1 MSRRPAGAV
10 VTCGTFDGVHRGHQ
24 AVLGEVTRRARAHG
38 STSVLVSF
46 EPHPLAVV
54 NPAAAPQLLTL
65 PDEKQELVTAHGI
78 ERFVLMPFT
87 PAVAQLDAE
96 AFVRRLREEYALREL
111 VMGYDH
117 GFGRGRSG
125 DVELVRRLATAQG
138 FAVTVVDAVR
148 DNGQPIS
155 STLIRT
161 ALAHGDLDAAARWLG
176 RPYGIRGTVVRGAGR
191 GRTIGVPT
199 LNLAPP
205 DSRKLL
211 PPDGVYAV
219 RVRILESGS
228 RSLEAGPGILAPDS
242 RLLEYGGMMNQGARP
257 TFGEQAR
264 TLEIHLFDFDGDLYG
279 ATVDVAWVR
288 RLRDVQ
294 AFPSREALVAQLE
307 RDRQAARATLNRRE
321 T

>member
-1 MSRRPAGAV
+1 MSRRPADAV

-65 PDEKQELVTAHGI
+65 PDERQQLVTAQGI

-96 AFVRRLREEYALREL
+96 AFVLRLREEYAMREL

-117 GFGRGRSG
+117 AFGRGRAG
-125 DVELVRRLATAQG
+125 DVDLVQRLAQAHG
-138 FAVTVVDAVR
+138 FEVAVVDAVR
-148 DNGQPIS
+148 DDGRPIS
-155 STLIRT
+155 STLIR
-161 ALAHGDLDAAARWLG
+161 AAVDHGDLDAAARWLG
-176 RPYGIRGTVVRGAGR
+176 RSYGIRGTVVRGAGR

-205 DSRKLL
+205 DGRKLV

-219 RVRILESGS
+219 RVQVSG
-228 RSLEAGPGILAPDS
+228 RQF
-242 RLLEYGGMMNQGARP
+242 GGMMNQGARP

-264 TLEIHLFDFDGDLYG
+264 TLEIHLFDFDGDVYG
-279 ATVDVAWVR
+279 ETVDVQWVR

-294 AFPSREALVAQLE
+294 AFPSRAALVAQLE
-307 RDRQAARATLNRRE
+307 RDRQAARATLNQ
-321 T
+321 

>member
-38 STSVLVSF
+38 ATSVLVSF

-65 PDEKQELVTAHGI
+65 PDEKQELVAGQGI

-96 AFVRRLREEYALREL
+96 AFVLRLREEYALREL

-125 DVELVRRLATAQG
+125 DVALVRRLATAHG
-138 FAVTVVDAVR
+138 FAMTVVDAVR

-228 RSLEAGPGILAPDS
+228 GIQAPGS
-242 RLLEYGGMMNQGARP
+242 RLLGGMMNQGARP

-264 TLEIHLFDFDGDLYG
+264 TLEIHLFDFDGDVYG
-279 ATVDVAWVR
+279 ETVDVAWVR

-307 RDRQAARATLNRRE
+307 RDRQAARATLNR
-321 T
+321 